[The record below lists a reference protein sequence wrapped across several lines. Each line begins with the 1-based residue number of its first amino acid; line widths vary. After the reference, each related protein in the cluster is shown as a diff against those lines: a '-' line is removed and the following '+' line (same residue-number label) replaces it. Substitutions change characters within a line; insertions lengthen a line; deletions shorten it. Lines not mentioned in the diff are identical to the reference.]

1 MPEVWY
7 DMETDDFT
15 LMSKGFFARRKSDEM
30 NFANVGFIIDA
41 FASGISGK
49 KPDYKKFIKGWF
61 GENDK
66 PVSKEKLNE
75 QRIEIRRRLKLMNKV
90 LEEKE
95 KNAGTTKNSNRRRRK
110 QSS

>member
-7 DMETDDFT
+7 DMETDDFS
-15 LMSKGFFARRKSDEM
+15 LMSKGFFAKRKSDEM

-41 FASGISGK
+41 LATGLSGK

-61 GENDK
+61 GESEK
-66 PVSKEKLNE
+66 SMSKEQLKE
-75 QRIEIRRRLKLMNKV
+75 RSDSIRDRLKLMNKV

-95 KNAGTTKNSNRRRRK
+95 KNAGTAKNNNRRRRN
-110 QSS
+110 QSR